1 MITKTQKEGSM
12 EKSLTYESDEV
23 LLEFLKKG
31 DSAAFEFLYRQ
42 YYRMVAKQANDR
54 GLQDSDAHD
63 VFQEVLIVL
72 VRKIHDPAFELSA
85 KLGTFLFAIARNLL
99 LKRSAKLSIMPP
111 AGAMPSPADVQPAET
126 DAEDLEAQL
135 NAVVKTLDLL
145 EPECRTLLLL
155 SFYEKRSHAEIA
167 AEMGYTE
174 AFVKVKKH
182 RCLNYLRKHVKQHP
196 IFKDD

>member
-1 MITKTQKEGSM
+1 M
-12 EKSLTYESDEV
+12 EKSLTYESEDT
-23 LLEFLKKG
+23 LLESLRNG

-42 YYRMVAKQANDR
+42 YYRMVAKQANER
-54 GLQDSDAHD
+54 GLQDSDAQD

-99 LKRSAKLSIMPP
+99 LKRNSKLPVLHTADSVPL
-111 AGAMPSPADVQPAET
+111 ASDAQLVETGADE
-126 DAEDLEAQL
+126 LEERL
-135 NAVVKTLDLL
+135 NAVTMSLDVL
-145 EPECRTLLLL
+145 EPECRTMLLL
-155 SFYEKRSHAEIA
+155 SFYEKRSQAEIA
-167 AEMGYTE
+167 EEMGYTE

-196 IFKDD
+196 LFKDD

>member
-1 MITKTQKEGSM
+1 M

-23 LLEFLKKG
+23 LLESLRRG
-31 DSAAFEFLYRQ
+31 DSVAFEFLYRQ

-54 GLQDSDAHD
+54 GLQDSDAQD

-85 KLGTFLFAIARNLL
+85 KLSTYLFAIARNLL
-99 LKRSAKLSIMPP
+99 LKRSNKPP
-111 AGAMPSPADVQPAET
+111 VLFHAEGILASPEVQMT
-126 DAEDLEAQL
+126 DTGPDEMEERLI
-135 NAVVKTLDLL
+135 AVVRTLDLL
-145 EPECRTLLLL
+145 ESECRTLLLL

-167 AEMGYTE
+167 EEMGYTE

-182 RCLNYLRKHVKQHP
+182 RCLNYLRKHVKLHP
-196 IFKDD
+196 LFKDD

>member
-1 MITKTQKEGSM
+1 M
-12 EKSLTYESDEV
+12 EKSLTYETDEI
-23 LLEFLKKG
+23 LLDFLRKG

-42 YYRMVAKQANDR
+42 YYRMVAKQASER
-54 GLQDSDAHD
+54 GLQDSDAED
-63 VFQEVLIVL
+63 VFQEVLIIL

-99 LKRSAKLSIMPP
+99 LKRSGKAPILHTTDSIPLASDARLVEAEPDELEEQLS
-111 AGAMPSPADVQPAET
+111 
-126 DAEDLEAQL
+126 
-135 NAVVKTLDLL
+135 AVVKTLDLL

-167 AEMGYTE
+167 EEMGYTE

-196 IFKDD
+196 LFRDN

>member
-12 EKSLTYESDEV
+12 EKSLTYESDQV
-23 LLEFLKKG
+23 LLDSLRRG
-31 DSAAFEFLYRQ
+31 DSTAFEFLYRQ

-54 GLQDSDAHD
+54 GLQDSDAQD

-72 VRKIHDPAFELSA
+72 VRRIHDPAFELSA
-85 KLGTFLFAIARNLL
+85 KLGTFLFAVARNLL
-99 LKRSAKLSIMPP
+99 LKKSSQSLVLHPADSI
-111 AGAMPSPADVQPAET
+111 SSSDVQPADTGPDEM
-126 DAEDLEAQL
+126 EERLV
-135 NAVVKTLDLL
+135 AVVRTLDLL

-167 AEMGYTE
+167 EEMGYTE

-182 RCLNYLRKHVKQHP
+182 RCLNYLRKHVKLHP
-196 IFKDD
+196 LFKDD

>member
-1 MITKTQKEGSM
+1 M
-12 EKSLTYESDEV
+12 EKSLTYESDDT
-23 LLEFLKKG
+23 LLESLRKG

-42 YYRMVAKQANDR
+42 YYRMVAKQTNER
-54 GLQDSDAHD
+54 GLQDSDAQD

-85 KLGTFLFAIARNLL
+85 KLSTFLFAIARNLL
-99 LKRSAKLSIMPP
+99 LKKSGKLPVMHTADSVPL
-111 AGAMPSPADVQPAET
+111 SSDVQLADTGPDEM
-126 DAEDLEAQL
+126 EERL
-135 NAVVKTLDLL
+135 NAVVRTLDVL

-155 SFYEKRSHAEIA
+155 SFYEKRSQAEIA
-167 AEMGYTE
+167 EEMGYTE

-196 IFKDD
+196 LFKDD